1 MSTGMY
7 GLMIEALQDQLLALT
22 NRDLKGEEL
31 AEEMRRSRAVNE
43 TVNTMTNV
51 GKMAMQ
57 AAKLTADYGEDIT
70 KDIPKELKAGE

>member
-57 AAKLTADYGEDIT
+57 AAKLTAEYGEEFN